1 MSKKIISIENLKK
14 IISKLKVKRKK
25 IVLCHGVFDLLHVG
39 HINHF
44 QEAKNYG
51 DVLIVSVTSD
61 RYVNKGPNRPA
72 FKEENR
78 LKALAALDAID
89 YVVLSKN
96 PTGITIIQELKYF
109 FQILKS
115 EQIIPGGVHFELTG
129 EKVTECLGGINNI
142 KDVDLDLR
150 YESTCDPRLNIE
162 QSLEIAF
169 LISEFIKSKEA

>member
-1 MSKKIISIENLKK
+1 MIT
-14 IISKLKVKRKK
+14 
-25 IVLCHGVFDLLHVG
+25 GLH
-39 HINHF
+39 
-44 QEAKNYG
+44 
-51 DVLIVSVTSD
+51 
-61 RYVNKGPNRPA
+61 
-72 FKEENR
+72 
-78 LKALAALDAID
+78 
-89 YVVLSKN
+89 
-96 PTGITIIQELKYF
+96 TIIQELKYF

-169 LISEFIKSKEA
+169 LISEFIKSKGA